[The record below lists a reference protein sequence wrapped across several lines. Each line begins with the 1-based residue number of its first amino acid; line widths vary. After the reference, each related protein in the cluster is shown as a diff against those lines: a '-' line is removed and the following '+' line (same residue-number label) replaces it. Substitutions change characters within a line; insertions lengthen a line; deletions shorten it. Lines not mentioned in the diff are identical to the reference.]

1 MTSRRMSAPAGSVAD
16 PTALVSAPVVPV
28 SAAPDYA
35 SAGSVPAPTGS
46 GAAAPTSDCAQ
57 TDASEPTP
65 EFPGCR
71 PIRITRD
78 AIVDHESR
86 IEYWDAATET
96 AWVACEPN
104 TVYHEGPGQVLSG
117 LLTRIAA
124 IRGAPILTLGAA
136 DLLLRNALGERQ
148 RILQAD

>member
-1 MTSRRMSAPAGSVAD
+1 MTSRRFASPAGSTVA
-16 PTALVSAPVVPV
+16 PALAD
-28 SAAPDYA
+28 AR
-35 SAGSVPAPTGS
+35 
-46 GAAAPTSDCAQ
+46 
-57 TDASEPTP
+57 TDAPLQPVP

-71 PIRITRD
+71 PTRITRD
-78 AIVDHESR
+78 AIADHESR

-136 DLLLRNALGERQ
+136 DLLLRNARGERQ
-148 RILQAD
+148 RILEADQVVLLDPVETRRADRRAGARA

>member
-1 MTSRRMSAPAGSVAD
+1 MEADAPQFV
-16 PTALVSAPVVPV
+16 
-28 SAAPDYA
+28 
-35 SAGSVPAPTGS
+35 
-46 GAAAPTSDCAQ
+46 
-57 TDASEPTP
+57 P

-71 PIRITRD
+71 PLRITRD
-78 AIVDHESR
+78 AIADHESR

-104 TVYHEGPGQVLSG
+104 TVYHEGPGQILSG

-136 DLLLRNALGERQ
+136 DLLLRDARGERQ
-148 RILQAD
+148 RILQADQVGQR